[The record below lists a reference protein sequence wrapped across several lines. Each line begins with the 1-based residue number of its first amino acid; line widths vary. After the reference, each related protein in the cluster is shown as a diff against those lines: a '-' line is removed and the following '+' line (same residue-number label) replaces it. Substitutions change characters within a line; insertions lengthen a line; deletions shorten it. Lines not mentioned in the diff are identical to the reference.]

1 MADNSSTSPD
11 AATKEAQQFWG
22 YLFRPDKRGT
32 DLLNRLLAG
41 IAIYVAG
48 HFGPTEDCADIT
60 PTQLA
65 GFYKAVGGDY
75 DVLFV
80 ETPAPSVA
88 FIYKSLGCLH
98 SLQPGREADGY
109 TIPTIPALKRKGFI
123 TWQTIQLLLGPDE
136 HVPFLQGAVE
146 KFDIVDPS
154 TGQVFPKLLPKESF
168 PERPDEDMLR
178 WYESV
183 STRLREEC
191 EAEEQQQRTRAH
203 RPGRPG
209 DGGDR
214 FDSDGSTDEHSADER
229 TGAAAYFRDPLYR
242 DRGGRPTIIRRFSRA
257 DYKARSPREIV
268 QDRGRLVANSISRHI
283 WTPWGKA
290 DKYDK
295 RRKSTSPYSED
306 AAADYDDDAE
316 PTPTGPPP
324 RYAHH
329 VHGSSSPKPQPSH
342 KPRNGPRK
350 ATFRTYQSESS
361 SDSEDL
367 PRSSERVPGDHRTRQ
382 NHHVPLRHRRSHSPP
397 SSPREYFPPYGDY
410 IHGRRY
416 SHNNHGTY
424 PHTRISNPHRRT
436 DSDPPLRAPK
446 DHRERTE
453 RDSPHHSHDRG
464 RDHERPERESARPNP
479 REVRDA
485 REQFVPA
492 ASATPR
498 TPPPIKTYSGTNLSA
513 LGGGGRNSSRPSPSG
528 FKPTTEPLF
537 ATQVAHLQPPPTQ
550 LGPNG
555 PSVPTAPMQGSPL
568 QAAQF
573 PRSAYYND
581 HTRRPS
587 YPPRGPSATG
597 ADRLPLPVRAQS
609 VRYPGSA
616 SPRWAGSRN
625 SSVERDFR
633 EPTRRDRASGH
644 RYVQGVAGGALDGVG
659 GRRYP
664 VDGRY

>member
-41 IAIYVAG
+41 IAIYVVRPRPLLAAHRELTNRCQAG

-168 PERPDEDMLR
+168 PDRPDEDMLR

-191 EAEEQQQRTRAH
+191 EAEEQQQRTRAR

-209 DGGDR
+209 DAGDR

-257 DYKARSPREIV
+257 DYKARSPREFV

-283 WTPWGKA
+283 WTPWGGKA
-290 DKYDK
+290 DKYEK

-324 RYAHH
+324 SGEA
-329 VHGSSSPKPQPSH
+329 
-342 KPRNGPRK
+342 
-350 ATFRTYQSESS
+350 SES
-361 SDSEDL
+361 
-367 PRSSERVPGDHRTRQ
+367 
-382 NHHVPLRHRRSHSPP
+382 
-397 SSPREYFPPYGDY
+397 RE
-410 IHGRRY
+410 
-416 SHNNHGTY
+416 
-424 PHTRISNPHRRT
+424 
-436 DSDPPLRAPK
+436 PK
-446 DHRERTE
+446 D
-453 RDSPHHSHDRG
+453 D
-464 RDHERPERESARPNP
+464 
-479 REVRDA
+479 
-485 REQFVPA
+485 
-492 ASATPR
+492 
-498 TPPPIKTYSGTNLSA
+498 
-513 LGGGGRNSSRPSPSG
+513 
-528 FKPTTEPLF
+528 
-537 ATQVAHLQPPPTQ
+537 
-550 LGPNG
+550 
-555 PSVPTAPMQGSPL
+555 
-568 QAAQF
+568 
-573 PRSAYYND
+573 
-581 HTRRPS
+581 
-587 YPPRGPSATG
+587 
-597 ADRLPLPVRAQS
+597 
-609 VRYPGSA
+609 
-616 SPRWAGSRN
+616 
-625 SSVERDFR
+625 
-633 EPTRRDRASGH
+633 
-644 RYVQGVAGGALDGVG
+644 
-659 GRRYP
+659 
-664 VDGRY
+664 